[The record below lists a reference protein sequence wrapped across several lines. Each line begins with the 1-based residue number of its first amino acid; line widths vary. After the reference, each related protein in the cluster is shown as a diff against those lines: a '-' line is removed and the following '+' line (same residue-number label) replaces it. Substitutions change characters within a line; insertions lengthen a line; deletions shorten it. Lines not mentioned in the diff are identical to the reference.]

1 MQGDEGCGQ
10 AAGLGHDQGDGRL
23 ARRGQ
28 DGPGAGQPAARAEL
42 AGAPAAMPDQ
52 EDPLA
57 EQRVPAD
64 IAEVLQQDP
73 ADEAQVEAGQQ
84 EQVSGPR
91 RPAHREDADQVRDG
105 DVASRKYQDGQRA
118 TVGQPDRPQPPDH
131 LLLP

>member
-1 MQGDEGCGQ
+1 MPASEQHALNWQ
-10 AAGLGHDQGDGRL
+10 VRL
-23 ARRGQ
+23 
-28 DGPGAGQPAARAEL
+28 
-42 AGAPAAMPDQ
+42 AAMPDQ

-91 RPAHREDADQVRDG
+91 RPAHREMPTSYG
-105 DVASRKYQDGQRA
+105 TA
-118 TVGQPDRPQPPDH
+118 T
-131 LLLP
+131 